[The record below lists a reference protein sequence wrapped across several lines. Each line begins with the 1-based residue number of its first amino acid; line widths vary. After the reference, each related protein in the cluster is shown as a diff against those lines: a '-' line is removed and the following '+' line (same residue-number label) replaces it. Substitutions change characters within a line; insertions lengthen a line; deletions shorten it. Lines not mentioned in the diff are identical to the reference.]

1 MRCVHSC
8 CSSPASDMWPAQ
20 TPGLV
25 PHSFPLPGVPPSC
38 ELLLSWGF
46 FEHKPYVSAQPC
58 DKRSLLQTLRL
69 VSVTGLLKATGRDGQ
84 ARHCE
89 RLDLFMPGTGLCSL
103 PSGHNSG
110 RETTVGARLGGCL
123 GKLAHLPRRLQALT
137 AHQCWLRDSE
147 VVPAHREPACSVTE
161 SQGSRH
167 QNSRSLFRGHKT
179 TESWA
184 LEYVVAGPG
193 VRTGPACS
201 PPTAPPPTRS
211 ACPRPCDS
219 DSTLHTSPCA
229 CWASQA
235 SDHSHVG
242 SMIHDC
248 AVQACCPPLSSASQQ
263 PASRGH
269 SSVFPT
275 ARPLA
280 CHLP

>member
-25 PHSFPLPGVPPSC
+25 PHSLPLPGAPPSC

-89 RLDLFMPGTGLCSL
+89 RLDLFTPGTGLCSL

-161 SQGSRH
+161 SQGSRC
-167 QNSRSLFRGHKT
+167 QNEQEPLQGPQNNRVLGSRVCGSRSRGQN
-179 TESWA
+179 WA
-184 LEYVVAGPG
+184 GMLTAYY
-193 VRTGPACS
+193 
-201 PPTAPPPTRS
+201 PPPPPPPTRS

-219 DSTLHTSPCA
+219 DSTFPH
-229 CWASQA
+229 
-235 SDHSHVG
+235 
-242 SMIHDC
+242 
-248 AVQACCPPLSSASQQ
+248 LSLCLL
-263 PASRGH
+263 GI
-269 SSVFPT
+269 T
-275 ARPLA
+275 GL
-280 CHLP
+280 